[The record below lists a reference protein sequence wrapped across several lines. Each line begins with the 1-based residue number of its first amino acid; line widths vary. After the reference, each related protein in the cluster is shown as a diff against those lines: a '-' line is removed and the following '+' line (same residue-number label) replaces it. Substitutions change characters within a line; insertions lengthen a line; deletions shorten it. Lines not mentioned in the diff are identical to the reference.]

1 MKHKFVIAIIT
12 TGIFLFGAAAVCAD
26 DTNTTV
32 MTQPATGTTSDE
44 NNVLLSSESSDE
56 NGQTSG
62 SVSAPIIQEDLG
74 ENQEQETT
82 SSEQTT
88 RETWINEN
96 GSRYYYDKT
105 GNKVKGISK
114 IGDTIYYFDPG
125 TGALIQ
131 EAGWKDWNG
140 KKYYTN
146 SQGIAF
152 AGMFISFGIP
162 RYYMGSD
169 GAVMT
174 GLFTAADGRRY
185 NADET
190 GQVIDKAQWIE
201 KDGKK
206 YYSNGQGELYRNQF
220 ISFGTPRYYMGSD
233 GAVMTGLFTV
243 ADGRRYNADETG
255 QVINKA
261 QWIEQEGKKYYSNGQ
276 GELYRNQFISF
287 GTPRYYMGSD
297 GAVMTGLFTAAD
309 GHRYNADET
318 GQIIDKAQWI
328 EKDGRKYYSNGQGE
342 LYRNQFISF
351 GTPRYYMG
359 SDGAVMTGLFTAADG
374 RRYNADETGQIIDK
388 SQWIEKDGRK
398 YYSNGQGELY
408 RNQFISFGTP
418 RYYMGSDGAVMTG
431 LFTAADGRRYNAD
444 ETGQIVNKAQ
454 WIEKD
459 GRKYFSDSQGE
470 LYMNC
475 IISFGND
482 HYYLGNDGALV
493 TGSFYY
499 DGSRYTTNDKGVINE
514 PIVHTWMSNMN
525 SLARSMW
532 SSTNYKILV
541 DRHTNVLGVYQLSG
555 GSWNPIAF
563 WSCSTGASQT
573 PTPSGIFQTGLK
585 GYSFGHGYTCYYW
598 TGFIGSQYLFHS
610 TLYSQGTFNSIDS
623 RLGLNISHGCVR
635 LAIESAKW
643 IYDNI
648 PTGTAVRIY

>member
-1 MKHKFVIAIIT
+1 
-12 TGIFLFGAAAVCAD
+12 
-26 DTNTTV
+26 
-32 MTQPATGTTSDE
+32 
-44 NNVLLSSESSDE
+44 
-56 NGQTSG
+56 
-62 SVSAPIIQEDLG
+62 
-74 ENQEQETT
+74 
-82 SSEQTT
+82 
-88 RETWINEN
+88 
-96 GSRYYYDKT
+96 
-105 GNKVKGISK
+105 
-114 IGDTIYYFDPG
+114 
-125 TGALIQ
+125 
-131 EAGWKDWNG
+131 
-140 KKYYTN
+140 
-146 SQGIAF
+146 
-152 AGMFISFGIP
+152 
-162 RYYMGSD
+162 
-169 GAVMT
+169 
-174 GLFTAADGRRY
+174 
-185 NADET
+185 
-190 GQVIDKAQWIE
+190 
-201 KDGKK
+201 
-206 YYSNGQGELYRNQF
+206 
-220 ISFGTPRYYMGSD
+220 
-233 GAVMTGLFTV
+233 
-243 ADGRRYNADETG
+243 
-255 QVINKA
+255 
-261 QWIEQEGKKYYSNGQ
+261 
-276 GELYRNQFISF
+276 
-287 GTPRYYMGSD
+287 
-297 GAVMTGLFTAAD
+297 MTGLFTAAD

-318 GQIIDKAQWI
+318 GQIIDKSQWI

-374 RRYNADETGQIIDK
+374 RRYNADETGKIINK
-388 SQWIEKDGRK
+388 AQWIEKDGRK

-408 RNQFISFGTP
+408 RNQFISFGTTRYYMGSDGAVMTGLFTAADGRRYNADETGKIINKAQWIEKDGRKYYSNGQGELYRNQFISFGTT

>member
-114 IGDTIYYFDPG
+114 IGDAIYYFDPD

-220 ISFGTPRYYMGSD
+220 ISFGNPRYYMGSD
-233 GAVMTGLFTV
+233 GAVMTGLFTA
-243 ADGRRYNADETG
+243 ADGRRYNAGETG

-261 QWIEQEGKKYYSNGQ
+261 QWIEQEGKKYYSN
-276 GELYRNQFISF
+276 
-287 GTPRYYMGSD
+287 
-297 GAVMTGLFTAAD
+297 V
-309 GHRYNADET
+309 
-318 GQIIDKAQWI
+318 
-328 EKDGRKYYSNGQGE
+328 QGE

-374 RRYNADETGQIIDK
+374 RRYNADETGKIINK
-388 SQWIEKDGRK
+388 AQWIEKDGRK

-408 RNQFISFGTP
+408 RNQFISFGTM

>member
-220 ISFGTPRYYMGSD
+220 ISFGNSRYYMGSD

-255 QVINKA
+255 
-261 QWIEQEGKKYYSNGQ
+261 
-276 GELYRNQFISF
+276 
-287 GTPRYYMGSD
+287 
-297 GAVMTGLFTAAD
+297 
-309 GHRYNADET
+309 
-318 GQIIDKAQWI
+318 
-328 EKDGRKYYSNGQGE
+328 
-342 LYRNQFISF
+342 
-351 GTPRYYMG
+351 
-359 SDGAVMTGLFTAADG
+359 
-374 RRYNADETGQIIDK
+374 
-388 SQWIEKDGRK
+388 
-398 YYSNGQGELY
+398 
-408 RNQFISFGTP
+408 
-418 RYYMGSDGAVMTG
+418 
-431 LFTAADGRRYNAD
+431 
-444 ETGQIVNKAQ
+444 
-454 WIEKD
+454 
-459 GRKYFSDSQGE
+459 
-470 LYMNC
+470 
-475 IISFGND
+475 
-482 HYYLGNDGALV
+482 
-493 TGSFYY
+493 
-499 DGSRYTTNDKGVINE
+499 
-514 PIVHTWMSNMN
+514 
-525 SLARSMW
+525 
-532 SSTNYKILV
+532 
-541 DRHTNVLGVYQLSG
+541 
-555 GSWNPIAF
+555 
-563 WSCSTGASQT
+563 
-573 PTPSGIFQTGLK
+573 
-585 GYSFGHGYTCYYW
+585 
-598 TGFIGSQYLFHS
+598 
-610 TLYSQGTFNSIDS
+610 
-623 RLGLNISHGCVR
+623 
-635 LAIESAKW
+635 
-643 IYDNI
+643 
-648 PTGTAVRIY
+648 